1 MDNSASDPAAV
12 MAGIFLVVTF
22 IIGFGGF
29 LWSLILSCKRSSAA
43 GIIMSFVFWPIGL
56 IITSQ
61 AMFKTNQVCAVC
73 GSNHIYGATEC
84 KQPLFVPLTHR
95 HCRVC
100 NWWHY
105 SLATICPHLHL
116 PITLTRDIRNEYV
129 FVYSEFL
136 SN

>member
-56 IITSQ
+56 IIALT
-61 AMFKTNQVCAVC
+61 AKERPTIVNVY
-73 GSNHIYGATEC
+73 NH
-84 KQPLFVPLTHR
+84 KPSDV
-95 HCRVC
+95 
-100 NWWHY
+100 
-105 SLATICPHLHL
+105 
-116 PITLTRDIRNEYV
+116 
-129 FVYSEFL
+129 
-136 SN
+136 